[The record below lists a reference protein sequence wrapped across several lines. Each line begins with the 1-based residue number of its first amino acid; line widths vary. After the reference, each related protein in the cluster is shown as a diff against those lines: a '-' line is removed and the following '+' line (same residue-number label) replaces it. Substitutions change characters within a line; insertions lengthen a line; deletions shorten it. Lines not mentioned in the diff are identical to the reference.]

1 MLHRMVSRS
10 AGAFAAA
17 AFGLGLAA
25 CEDNTTGTPLTPPPA
40 STAVYVNVVNTA
52 VNPAPT
58 TGTAGRVVAPA
69 AVFKVTYPDGT
80 PAVGQ
85 VIAFSLNLGGHL
97 HQTKDTVD
105 AGGFASPGRWILGAR
120 AATQRLIASPVAGNA
135 GFIDVV
141 AEAGTPGAGPGTGAP
156 GAHGPVPVNLG
167 TAGNYV
173 ILAESAITNDT
184 LPGLSEIFGDIGSG
198 VAASSITGFV
208 LTLDVGGAFATAP
221 QVSGGQI
228 FASSYA
234 APTPAN
240 LVTAID
246 DMESAYADAAGRA
259 TPDEIDVESGDLG
272 GLVLPPG
279 LYKWANSVTIPIDLT
294 LSGGPDDVWIFQVGG
309 GLDQSA
315 AARVVLTGGADAKNV
330 FWQVTS
336 GVVVGTTARMQGVVL
351 GQTLITLN
359 VGATASGNLLAQ
371 TSVIMSKNTV
381 GTP

>member
-1 MLHRMVSRS
+1 MPTGLSHAAPRPGFHIDPRIGGLPDSRDRPYPTRENRACFIEWS
-10 AGAFAAA
+10 VDLLVRFAAA

-105 AGGFASPGRWILGAR
+105 AGGFASPGKWILGAR

-221 QVSGGQI
+221 QVSGG
-228 FASSYA
+228 
-234 APTPAN
+234 
-240 LVTAID
+240 
-246 DMESAYADAAGRA
+246 
-259 TPDEIDVESGDLG
+259 DLCVKLCG
-272 GLVLPPG
+272 S
-279 LYKWANSVTIPIDLT
+279 N
-294 LSGGPDDVWIFQVGG
+294 
-309 GLDQSA
+309 
-315 AARVVLTGGADAKNV
+315 AR
-330 FWQVTS
+330 
-336 GVVVGTTARMQGVVL
+336 
-351 GQTLITLN
+351 
-359 VGATASGNLLAQ
+359 
-371 TSVIMSKNTV
+371 
-381 GTP
+381 